1 MENKAVARTGEV
13 IFAHI
18 DRVFGSDAAFERAA
32 NLPPKTVNNWRR
44 GRSSSYM
51 KMLPELAAL
60 FGVSTHALLGEEGEA
75 ASPALTAEERE
86 LLTMFR
92 ATAGLNAREKS
103 ALAAT
108 IRNTIDLYL
117 ASREAGRE
125 RGTRKHPR

>member
-18 DRVFGSDAAFERAA
+18 DRAFGSDAAFERAA

-75 ASPALTAEERE
+75 TATLTAEERE

-117 ASREAGRE
+117 ASREAGRSH
-125 RGTRKHPR
+125 TSRKHPR